1 MSEANIPQEPSAA
14 QNAKDHA
21 AHPAASEK
29 DASAPRNNAS
39 TPVPIAAPTGPKC
52 DAVPGS
58 WRPAWADPNAK
69 TNPRPRTLGQYLTN
83 AWHHLG
89 TVSQHKRLVFEA
101 CARCGIPWQGLVHDL
116 SKFSPDEFLVGINY
130 YQGNRSPNAAERH
143 DKGFSR
149 GWIHHKGRNKHHYEY
164 WLDVIEGGDGTL
176 YGCPI
181 PTRYMVEMLCDRI
194 AASKVYEKEHYTDA
208 SPLAYYNRELSSGNI
223 EIHPDSA
230 AFLLVLLEHLAEH
243 GETETLHYIRKNVI
257 EPRFLYAS
265 GVTFD

>member
-14 QNAKDHA
+14 QNAEDRT
-21 AHPAASEK
+21 AHPAASTG
-29 DASAPRNNAS
+29 ASTPANNTS
-39 TPVPIAAPTGPKC
+39 TPVPTVAPTGPKC
-52 DAVPGS
+52 DAAPGS

-69 TNPRPRTLGQYLTN
+69 TNPRPQTLGQYLTN

-89 TVSQHKRLVFEA
+89 TVSRHKWLVFEA

-181 PTRYMVEMLCDRI
+181 PRAIWSRCSAT
-194 AASKVYEKEHYTDA
+194 AS
-208 SPLAYYNRELSSGNI
+208 
-223 EIHPDSA
+223 
-230 AFLLVLLEHLAEH
+230 LLQRC
-243 GETETLHYIRKNVI
+243 TRKNTTPMLHRSNTTSASF
-257 EPRFLYAS
+257 PRATSRSIPIRPHSCSSCSSTLPNMAKLKRCTTFVRTSSSRAS
-265 GVTFD
+265 CMRPA